1 MAAEMR
7 ATTPSA
13 HGRRARVPCAACGAP
28 MRPRALV
35 CPTCGSLTGARR
47 GRELARV
54 LMILGVVAAMLA
66 GLLVAIS

>member
-1 MAAEMR
+1 MP
-7 ATTPSA
+7 ATTPTA
-13 HGRRARVPCAACGAP
+13 QGRHARVPCAACGAP

-54 LMILGVVAAMLA
+54 LMILGVVAAMLI
-66 GLLVAIS
+66 GVLVAVS